1 MGAERGS
8 PSDRTGKD
16 IKARVEEGQG
26 VPFFDERF
34 SCREARTI
42 KGSKGHLLK
51 SVDPPLTPLFQDGG
65 AWTAFR
71 ELVPCTDIV
80 SSTISN
86 LYTHIFFFLAGVG
99 LD

>member
-1 MGAERGS
+1 MNRVTARA
-8 PSDRTGKD
+8 RTSKRES
-16 IKARVEEGQG
+16 KKVRVCHSLTSASAAARF
-26 VPFFDERF
+26 P
-34 SCREARTI
+34 ARTI
-42 KGSKGHLLK
+42 NGSKISKGHLLK

-71 ELVPCTDIV
+71 ELVPCIDIV

-86 LYTHIFFFLAGVG
+86 LYTHIYFFLAGVG